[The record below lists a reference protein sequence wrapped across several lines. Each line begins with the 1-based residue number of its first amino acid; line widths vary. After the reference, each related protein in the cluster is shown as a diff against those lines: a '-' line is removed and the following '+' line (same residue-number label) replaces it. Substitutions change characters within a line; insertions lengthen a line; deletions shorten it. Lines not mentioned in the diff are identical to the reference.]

1 MISIR
6 DQACYVP
13 ELPEDLH
20 IISPKDIHKIEVYT
34 GIFISNCHGDHDS
47 YEEINLKDNYPGWQK
62 PGHLKRLY
70 IKYDPKN
77 NLPTHKFNLPKQIYK
92 EVKLLENI
100 ICVTIDAKQNLTPSQ
115 KEVLQWHFILVHI
128 GFQHG
133 KWLINTG
140 RLKLQG
146 NSNAVVNCERPKCST
161 CEF

>member
-77 NLPTHKFNLPKQIYK
+77 NLPTHKFTLTNHREK
-92 EVKLLENI
+92 EVKALTSSFCITNK
-100 ICVTIDAKQNLTPSQ
+100 ANQNLTISQ
-115 KEVLQWHFILVHI
+115 KELLRWHFRLGHI
-128 GFQHG
+128 GLQHVQ
-133 KWLINTG
+133 WLIRIG
-140 RLKLQG
+140 RLKVQG
-146 NSNAVVNCERPKCST
+146 NSKAVANCKRPKCAV